1 MSIISIFQIITLKII
16 NIASCQCII
25 ITFRARPWTHLLLVH
40 YLRLLVVDSI
50 TIIFFDSF
58 DSMLL
63 PSWGSSQLF
72 SSEVY
77 TIILLSPPPFITT
90 RRLDVLY
97 WTTTMWELPSTSQ
110 RSTLIQ
116 SSFYALGADLLGSK
130 FWFNAR
136 KLPIL
141 HSQGPLLEKAPLK
154 FILGCPIRWNIK
166 VLCVICS

>member
-16 NIASCQCII
+16 NIASCQRII
-25 ITFRARPWTHLLLVH
+25 ITFTARPWTHLLLVH
-40 YLRLLVVDSI
+40 YLRSLVVDSI

-90 RRLDVLY
+90 RRLDVLNY
-97 WTTTMWELPSTSQ
+97 DNVRASLYF
-110 RSTLIQ
+110 STLKAHSKLITRWGRTCSVA
-116 SSFYALGADLLGSK
+116 SSDSTRENCQYCILK
-130 FWFNAR
+130 AR
-136 KLPIL
+136 
-141 HSQGPLLEKAPLK
+141 S
-154 FILGCPIRWNIK
+154 
-166 VLCVICS
+166 

>member
-16 NIASCQCII
+16 NIASCQRII
-25 ITFRARPWTHLLLVH
+25 ITFTARPWTHLLLVH

-77 TIILLSPPPFITT
+77 TTILLSPPPFITT
-90 RRLDVLY
+90 RRLDVLNY
-97 WTTTMWELPSTSQ
+97 DNVRASLYF
-110 RSTLIQ
+110 STLNAHSKLITRWGRTCSVA
-116 SSFYALGADLLGSK
+116 SSDSTRENCQYCILK
-130 FWFNAR
+130 AR
-136 KLPIL
+136 
-141 HSQGPLLEKAPLK
+141 S
-154 FILGCPIRWNIK
+154 
-166 VLCVICS
+166 

>member
-16 NIASCQCII
+16 NIASCQRII
-25 ITFRARPWTHLLLVH
+25 ITFTARPWTHLLLVH

-90 RRLDVLY
+90 RRLDVLNY
-97 WTTTMWELPSTSQ
+97 DNVRASLYF
-110 RSTLIQ
+110 STLNAR
-116 SSFYALGADLLGSK
+116 SFKAHYALGADLLGSK

-141 HSQGPLLEKAPLK
+141 HSQGPLLEKAPLNRC
-154 FILGCPIRWNIK
+154 GPYVC
-166 VLCVICS
+166 VLAIWLYNTETR

>member
-16 NIASCQCII
+16 NIASCQRII
-25 ITFRARPWTHLLLVH
+25 ITFTARPWTHLLLVH
-40 YLRLLVVDSI
+40 YLRLLVVDSITDLRLLVVDSI

-90 RRLDVLY
+90 RRLDVLNY
-97 WTTTMWELPSTSQ
+97 DNVRASLYF
-110 RSTLIQ
+110 STLNAHSKLITRWGRTCSVA
-116 SSFYALGADLLGSK
+116 SSDSTRENCQYCILK
-130 FWFNAR
+130 AR
-136 KLPIL
+136 
-141 HSQGPLLEKAPLK
+141 S
-154 FILGCPIRWNIK
+154 
-166 VLCVICS
+166 